1 MHELPLVFF
10 TVLTQSA
17 VGAFILLLVAGI
29 TKQVDARPLAIG
41 LFAVMCL
48 FGLALPIAGLHLGQ
62 PLRAMNVLLRTG
74 YSPMSD
80 EIVLSSLFCTLG
92 GLGALGLL
100 LNRGGQRLFTALTWA
115 AAVVGVLFLLA
126 IPRIY
131 QLPTVTTWNTG
142 YTPLMM
148 LLTPMIGGG
157 ALAAV
162 LGARRIGLT
171 VSVLATL
178 ASFCLRPG
186 YMATLMN
193 ADSALTSAQLAWF
206 SAQAILLAIG
216 VAGVLVHVRYK
227 TGRSLLAACA
237 LVVIAAELA
246 GRVAFYNLWTLPM

>member
-17 VGAFILLLVAGI
+17 VGAFILLLIAG
-29 TKQVDARPLAIG
+29 TLKQLEARPLAVG
-41 LFAVMCL
+41 LFAAMCL
-48 FGLALPIAGLHLGQ
+48 FGVALPIAGLHLGQ
-62 PLRAMNVLLRTG
+62 PLRAMNVLLRIG
-74 YSPMSD
+74 HSPMSN
-80 EIVLSSLFCTLG
+80 EILLSSLFCAFG
-92 GLGALGLL
+92 GLAALGLL
-100 LNRGGQRLFTALTWA
+100 LDRGAQRLFKALAWL

-131 QLPTVTTWNTG
+131 QLPTVATWNTD
-142 YTPLMM
+142 YTLLMM
-148 LLTPMIGGG
+148 LLTPLIGGG

-162 LGARRIGLT
+162 FGARRLGLS

-186 YMATLMN
+186 YMATLMQ
-193 ADSALTSAQLAWF
+193 ADGALTNAQFVWF
-206 SAQAILLAIG
+206 SAQAILLAVG
-216 VAGVLVHVRYK
+216 VAGVLLHLRYQ
-227 TGRSLLAACA
+227 TGRSLLAVGA

>member
-17 VGAFILLLVAGI
+17 VGAFVLLLIAGAL
-29 TKQVDARPLAIG
+29 KQLEARPLAVG
-41 LFAVMCL
+41 LFAAMCL
-48 FGLALPIAGLHLGQ
+48 FGVALPIAGLHLGQ
-62 PLRAMNVLLRTG
+62 PLRAMNVLLRIG
-74 YSPMSD
+74 HSPMSN
-80 EIVLSSLFCTLG
+80 EILLSSLFCAFG
-92 GLGALGLL
+92 GLAALGLL
-100 LNRGGQRLFTALTWA
+100 LDRGAQRLFKALAWL

-131 QLPTVTTWNTG
+131 QLPTVATWNTD
-142 YTPLMM
+142 YTLLMM
-148 LLTPMIGGG
+148 LLTPLIGGG

-162 LGARRIGLT
+162 FGARRLGLS

-186 YMATLMN
+186 YMATLMQ
-193 ADSALTSAQLAWF
+193 ADGALTNAQFVWF
-206 SAQAILLAIG
+206 SAQAILLAVG
-216 VAGVLVHVRYK
+216 VAGVLLHLRYQ
-227 TGRSLLAACA
+227 TGRSLLAVSA